1 MRTKLLN
8 PKYGYSRTKS
18 DAAPQPPAAR
28 VAEYDP
34 GSDPA
39 VRVFHSGSKVLYAYQ
54 ILNAKAGQQN
64 RPKLDVQ
71 MRLFREGKEMYA
83 GVPIPFDPTGQ
94 SDVSHLEV
102 ERQLT
107 LGSELPPGEYVLQVL
122 VTDKLAPKK
131 TASVSQS
138 TDFEIWP

>member
-1 MRTKLLN
+1 
-8 PKYGYSRTKS
+8 
-18 DAAPQPPAAR
+18 
-28 VAEYDP
+28 
-34 GSDPA
+34 
-39 VRVFHSGSKVLYAYQ
+39 
-54 ILNAKAGQQN
+54 
-64 RPKLDVQ
+64 
-71 MRLFREGKEMYA
+71 MYA
-83 GVPIPFDPTGQ
+83 GVPTPFDPTGQ

-107 LGSELPPGEYVLQVL
+107 LGSDLLPGEYVLQVV